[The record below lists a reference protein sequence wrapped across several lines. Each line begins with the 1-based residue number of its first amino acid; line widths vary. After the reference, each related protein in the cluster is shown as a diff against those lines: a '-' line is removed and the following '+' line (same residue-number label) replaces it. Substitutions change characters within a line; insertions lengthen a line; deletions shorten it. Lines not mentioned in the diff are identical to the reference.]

1 MFRGFISWLHGKKDW
16 KVLYLK
22 GNGFHK
28 RVIYFLRNVCTQDIL
43 STALASQIDNS
54 KDLLQERIN
63 ICWLLCELDSV
74 NKKEYENEIRN
85 ITQKKKIDSELR
97 IIQENRINVN
107 IEGIR
112 SDLIDAYN
120 GDFMRYKLYQDK

>member
-1 MFRGFISWLHGKKDW
+1 M
-16 KVLYLK
+16 
-22 GNGFHK
+22 
-28 RVIYFLRNVCTQDIL
+28 
-43 STALASQIDNS
+43 
-54 KDLLQERIN
+54 QERIN
-63 ICWLLCELDSV
+63 ICWLLRELDSV

-85 ITQKKKIDSELR
+85 ITQKKKKIDSELR

-120 GDFMRYKLYQDK
+120 GDFMRYKLYQDNSINDILKAIRDKQEKNNTV